1 MKDLKKSNFKN
12 NYLLSMGEILSRIP
26 MIFTIG
32 FLAKSVGPEAFGA
45 WSLILVVQT
54 LMTSIGGAGLASA
67 LIRFGPNAEKNIAYE
82 YIILSIKRSAI
93 FLGIISILVYFF
105 YDNIGAFLNINPE
118 YRWLLMATSIM
129 TIGSILDGHL
139 DKYFKARLLIYKQIT
154 YVFSRT
160 IAEVVAVIS
169 VFYLMNFSHASK
181 AIFLY
186 IVIVI
191 SIKLLIYPWLF
202 IQKNAGIKNR
212 IELDNKNTFLN
223 FAYLLIPSILLAWLI
238 VQIDRI
244 ILGWML
250 SPIELGIYAFSATL
264 ASYIV
269 FISYSIM
276 PLFQSHSAIYYD
288 KGEFQL
294 LRNLFEIWQYI
305 FLSVTTI
312 IMLILIFFSQ
322 EILFLTAGL
331 EYSKMPHILILLC
344 AAVSLDQFFTQYQ
357 IIFNLAKK
365 PKYSTLVHAIKLII
379 LAILIPIFVFFFGI
393 DGAAV
398 GIIASVLIVNL
409 FRYKI
414 ATKLVEIKLT
424 LFLKIT
430 LISVISLLI
439 VLSYL
444 QNYIFL
450 SKPLL
455 FIILTLSIGVFFFI
469 GRKKLNYFRAKLL

>member
-1 MKDLKKSNFKN
+1 MTKKNNLRN
-12 NYLLSMGEILSRIP
+12 NYLLSLGEILSRIP

-32 FLAKSVGPEAFGA
+32 YLAKSVGPEAFGA
-45 WSLILVVQT
+45 WSLILVVQA
-54 LMTSIGGAGLASA
+54 LMTSLGGAGLASA
-67 LIRFGPNAEKNIAYE
+67 LIRFGPNAERNVAYE

-93 FLGIISILVYFF
+93 FLGIISILVYIF

-118 YRWLLMATSIM
+118 YRWLLMASSIM

-139 DKYFKARLLIYKQIT
+139 DKYFKARLLINKQIT

-160 IAEVVAVIS
+160 IAEVVAVIC
-169 VFYLMNFSHASK
+169 VFYFMNFSHASK

-186 IVIVI
+186 IIIVVT
-191 SIKLLIYPWLF
+191 IKVLIYPWLF
-202 IQKNAGIKNR
+202 LEKNTEIKNR
-212 IELDNKNTFLN
+212 IKLDTKNTFLN
-223 FAYLLIPSILLAWLI
+223 FAYMLIPSILLAWLI
-238 VQIDRI
+238 IQIDRI

-250 SPIELGIYAFSATL
+250 SPIEFGVYAFSATL
-264 ASYIV
+264 SSYIV

-288 KGEFQL
+288 KGEFQQL
-294 LRNLFEIWQYI
+294 QNLFEIWQYI

-322 EILFLTAGL
+322 EILSVTAGL
-331 EYSKMPHILILLC
+331 EYSKIPHILILLC

-357 IIFNLAKK
+357 LIFNLAKK
-365 PKYSTLVHAIKLII
+365 PKYSTLVHSIKLII

-393 DGAAV
+393 NGAAF

-409 FRYKI
+409 VRYKI
-414 ATKLVEIKLT
+414 ATKLVKIELT
-424 LFLKIT
+424 LFIKIN
-430 LISVISLLI
+430 LISVILLLT

-444 QNYIFL
+444 QNFIFL
-450 SKPLL
+450 SKPIFL
-455 FIILTLSIGVFFFI
+455 IILTLSIGIFFFI
-469 GRKKLNYFRAKLL
+469 GRKKLSYFRAKLL